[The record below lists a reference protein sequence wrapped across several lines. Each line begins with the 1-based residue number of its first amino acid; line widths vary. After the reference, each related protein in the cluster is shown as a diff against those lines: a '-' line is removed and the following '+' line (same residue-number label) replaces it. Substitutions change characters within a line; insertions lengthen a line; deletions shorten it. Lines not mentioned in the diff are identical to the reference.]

1 MLVYSLADMLGSF
14 IINSI
19 SDDSIKE
26 YQGSDRASEGA
37 DPEGLCQYY
46 G

>member
-19 SDDSIKE
+19 SDDSNKE
-26 YQGSDRASEGA
+26 YQRSDGATEGT
-37 DPEGLCQYY
+37 DTEW
-46 G
+46 

>member
-19 SDDSIKE
+19 SDDSNKE
-26 YQGSDRASEGA
+26 YQGGVRATEGTN
-37 DPEGLCQYY
+37 PEG
-46 G
+46 